1 MYQFMGI
8 GANTRLR
15 HWIRRVKDYRR
26 SVSAMFMALACS
38 FCLASPA
45 YASGAGTEGGATM
58 TQILSGVTEL
68 LSWILESMTSVSAW
82 ILGNSLAFIYVGLF
96 LAGAAMGFLFRALRS
111 V

>member
-1 MYQFMGI
+1 MLRFTGI
-8 GANTRLR
+8 NADTICRRTRDFLAR
-15 HWIRRVKDYRR
+15 AY
-26 SVSAMFMALACS
+26 AMLLALAGS
-38 FCLASPA
+38 FCCAVPA

-68 LSWILESMTSVSAW
+68 LTWILSSMTSVSAW

-96 LAGAAMGFLFRALRS
+96 LAGAATGFLFRALRS

>member
-1 MYQFMGI
+1 MLRFTGI
-8 GANTRLR
+8 NADT
-15 HWIRRVKDYRR
+15 IRRRTRDFLARAY
-26 SVSAMFMALACS
+26 AMFLALACS
-38 FCLASPA
+38 FCCAVPA

-68 LSWILESMTSVSAW
+68 LTWILSSMTSVSTW

-96 LAGAAMGFLFRALRS
+96 LAGAAMGIQVRALRI

>member
-1 MYQFMGI
+1 MLHLTGI
-8 GANTRLR
+8 NAYTISRRTRDFL
-15 HWIRRVKDYRR
+15 VR
-26 SVSAMFMALACS
+26 SYAMFLALACS
-38 FCLASPA
+38 CCFAVPA

-68 LSWILESMTSVSAW
+68 LTWILSSMTSVSAW

>member
-1 MYQFMGI
+1 MLRFTGI
-8 GANTRLR
+8 NADT
-15 HWIRRVKDYRR
+15 IRRRTRDFLARAY
-26 SVSAMFMALACS
+26 AMFLALACS
-38 FCLASPA
+38 FCCAVPA

-68 LSWILESMTSVSAW
+68 LTWILSSMTSVSTW

-96 LAGAAMGFLFRALRS
+96 LAGAAMGFLFCALRS

>member
-1 MYQFMGI
+1 MYQFLVTHA
-8 GANTRLR
+8 GARLR
-15 HWIRRVKDYRR
+15 CVKEHCRNAF
-26 SVSAMFMALACS
+26 VMFMALACS

-68 LSWILESMTSVSAW
+68 LEWILGSMTSVSGW

>member
-1 MYQFMGI
+1 MLHLTGI
-8 GANTRLR
+8 NAYTISRRTRDFLAR
-15 HWIRRVKDYRR
+15 TY
-26 SVSAMFMALACS
+26 AMFLALICS
-38 FCLASPA
+38 FCCAVPA

-68 LSWILESMTSVSAW
+68 LTWILSSMTSVSAW

>member
-1 MYQFMGI
+1 MLRFTGI
-8 GANTRLR
+8 NADTICRRTRDFLAR
-15 HWIRRVKDYRR
+15 AY
-26 SVSAMFMALACS
+26 AMFLALACS
-38 FCLASPA
+38 FCCAVPA

-68 LSWILESMTSVSAW
+68 LIWILSSMTSVSAW

-96 LAGAAMGFLFRALRS
+96 LAGAVMGFLFRALRS

>member
-1 MYQFMGI
+1 MLRFTGI
-8 GANTRLR
+8 NADT
-15 HWIRRVKDYRR
+15 IRRRTRDFLARAY
-26 SVSAMFMALACS
+26 AMFLALACS
-38 FCLASPA
+38 FCCAVPA
-45 YASGAGTEGGATM
+45 YASGADTEGGATM

-68 LSWILESMTSVSAW
+68 LTWILSSMTSVSAW